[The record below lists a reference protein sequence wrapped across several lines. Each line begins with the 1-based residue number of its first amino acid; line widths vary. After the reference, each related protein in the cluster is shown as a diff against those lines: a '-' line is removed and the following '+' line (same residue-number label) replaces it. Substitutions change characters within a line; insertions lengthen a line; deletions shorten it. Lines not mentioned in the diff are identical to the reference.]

1 MSDASFTDDEL
12 DQRLRAATSALAA
25 LAPAGRVDGLEA
37 KVLAELADLDARGA
51 TAASQEYPMTSD
63 TDPKPGS
70 TTVTPPAATPRT
82 DDSGLHDIRSL
93 AQDTKKRISRR
104 ITSQHDVDDRML
116 SSSTGSLR
124 AIALPE
130 PAMLVALP
138 EAPAT
143 IDDVKAAMDANP
155 ALAAA
160 AASIPK
166 APRKRTGLWMGTGAV
181 AVAAAAAIVVMAGGG
196 GSKKSD
202 SAQVASAGSAK
213 ALAAAPAEAEAAKL
227 AADPGPGSAAAAPSV
242 APMPPPSATAP
253 VTGAGGMAQATGDA
267 AATPPAS
274 ADKGEVKAPP
284 RGGAPAP
291 GGGSASGSGKDPKP
305 GAGSGSAKAGDKPA
319 GGAATGGGKA
329 GGGAAGGGGAP
340 TGEKSIEDLLND
352 ASGGSSKPKDSGG
365 GGGAAEPTGPVKT
378 ALEPKEIKAG
388 MSAVAGA
395 AQACYGSH
403 GVAGHVKVK
412 AVVAP
417 SGSVTKVDA
426 TGEFAGTPTGS
437 CVAAAV
443 KGASFPS
450 WTGAPMTVTYSFT
463 LQE

>member
-37 KVLAELADLDARGA
+37 KVLAELAELDARGA
-51 TAASQEYPMTSD
+51 SATSLEYPMTSD

-82 DDSGLHDIRSL
+82 DDSGLHDLRSL

-104 ITSQHDVDDRML
+104 ITSQHDVDERML
-116 SSSTGSLR
+116 SSSTASLR
-124 AIALPE
+124 AVALPE

-143 IDDVKAAMDANP
+143 LEAVKAAMDANP
-155 ALAAA
+155 AMAAA
-160 AASIPK
+160 AAAMPR
-166 APRKRTGLWMGTGAV
+166 APRKRTGLWLGAGAV
-181 AVAAAAAIVVMAGGG
+181 AAAAAAAIVVMAGGG
-196 GSKKSD
+196 GKKND
-202 SAQVASAGSAK
+202 TAQVASAGSA
-213 ALAAAPAEAEAAKL
+213 AAPAAAPGPRDVAESAK
-227 AADPGPGSAAAAPSV
+227 AADPGPGAPAGDPAV
-242 APMPPPSATAP
+242 APMVPPSATAP
-253 VTGAGGMAQATGDA
+253 EAGAAPTPADVA
-267 AATPPAS
+267 APPAPTV
-274 ADKGEVKAPP
+274 DKGEGDKGEAKPP
-284 RGGAPAP
+284 RGAAVGA
-291 GGGSASGSGKDPKP
+291 GSGSGSGSAKDVKP
-305 GAGSGSAKAGDKPA
+305 GAGSAKPVDKNA
-319 GGAATGGGKA
+319 GGAATGGGKP
-329 GGGAAGGGGAP
+329 GGGAAGGGSAP

-352 ASGGSSKPKDSGG
+352 ASGGSAKPKDTGG
-365 GGGAAEPTGPVKT
+365 GGDAPTGPVKT

-417 SGSVTKVDA
+417 SGSVSKVDA

>member
-70 TTVTPPAATPRT
+70 TTVTPPAVAPRT

-116 SSSTGSLR
+116 SASTSSLR
-124 AIALPE
+124 AMALPE

-138 EAPAT
+138 EAPST

-166 APRKRTGLWMGTGAV
+166 APRKRAGLWMGTGAV

-196 GSKKSD
+196 
-202 SAQVASAGSAK
+202 
-213 ALAAAPAEAEAAKL
+213 AARRAIARRSPAPARR
-227 AADPGPGSAAAAPSV
+227 PR
-242 APMPPPSATAP
+242 PPRSSATSWRWTRGP
-253 VTGAGGMAQATGDA
+253 VRR
-267 AATPPAS
+267 PRI
-274 ADKGEVKAPP
+274 PP
-284 RGGAPAP
+284 RRPWCRRTSP
-291 GGGSASGSGKDPKP
+291 RPRP
-305 GAGSGSAKAGDKPA
+305 RP
-319 GGAATGGGKA
+319 
-329 GGGAAGGGGAP
+329 
-340 TGEKSIEDLLND
+340 
-352 ASGGSSKPKDSGG
+352 
-365 GGGAAEPTGPVKT
+365 
-378 ALEPKEIKAG
+378 
-388 MSAVAGA
+388 
-395 AQACYGSH
+395 
-403 GVAGHVKVK
+403 
-412 AVVAP
+412 
-417 SGSVTKVDA
+417 
-426 TGEFAGTPTGS
+426 
-437 CVAAAV
+437 
-443 KGASFPS
+443 
-450 WTGAPMTVTYSFT
+450 
-463 LQE
+463 